1 MPTPHIESREGEIA
15 KVVLMPGD
23 PKRAQFIAE
32 HFLKDAVLVND
43 VRGMKAYTG
52 MYQDTKVT
60 VFASGMGIPSMGIY
74 AYELYHFYD
83 VDTIVRIGS
92 CGSYEKELNLYD
104 LILVDQAVTDS
115 NFSESFANNKTDIVS
130 SDASLNQL
138 ILETA
143 SSYQQK
149 ITKGAIFCSEAFYHI
164 ADQTPWQIEKYHCLG
179 VEMESFALFTVA
191 KALGKKASCILTVS
205 DSLVTK
211 EETTSEER
219 EKSFTAM
226 MKLALETVSRIK

>member
-83 VDTIVRIGS
+83 VDTIIRIGS
-92 CGSYEKELNLYD
+92 CGSYQKELNLYD

-115 NFSESFANNKTDIVS
+115 NF
-130 SDASLNQL
+130 
-138 ILETA
+138 
-143 SSYQQK
+143 
-149 ITKGAIFCSEAFYHI
+149 
-164 ADQTPWQIEKYHCLG
+164 
-179 VEMESFALFTVA
+179 
-191 KALGKKASCILTVS
+191 
-205 DSLVTK
+205 
-211 EETTSEER
+211 
-219 EKSFTAM
+219 
-226 MKLALETVSRIK
+226 